1 LSREVVADER
11 RAHSDWMKA
20 LIIAYHRV
28 STREQGNFGLG
39 MEAQRAAVAAYASA
53 TGGDILA
60 SYNEVETARKDSL
73 RNRPELVKALAHAR
87 RCKATLV
94 IARLDRL
101 ARSVL
106 VTSQLMAS
114 GVNFVACDNPHANR
128 FTIHILAALAEHES
142 RMISERVK
150 AAFTAKRAR
159 GDDFKRPGALFP
171 VGAAIMGTRGK
182 HRGYSPLETDLC

>member
-1 LSREVVADER
+1 MRSRDVVRNTLTLAL
-11 RAHSDWMKA
+11 AHG
-20 LIIAYHRV
+20 
-28 STREQGNFGLG
+28 GN
-39 MEAQRAAVAAYASA
+39 
-53 TGGDILA
+53 ILA

-114 GVNFVACDNPHANR
+114 GVDFIACDNPHANR
-128 FTIHILAALAEHES
+128 GNGSGDLNPQRHRRFEPL
-142 RMISERVK
+142 
-150 AAFTAKRAR
+150 RA
-159 GDDFKRPGALFP
+159 
-171 VGAAIMGTRGK
+171 
-182 HRGYSPLETDLC
+182 